1 MVLALGLSW
10 VFFPPLAS
18 AQETPSDRLLGLPDP
33 SPGTTRTIPKDISG
47 GFRVVDRN
55 ADGSKQHYWDFKTKE
70 GPLPFYQL
78 TDEEDRTVG
87 SSTMFKLTHYNNETA
102 PPAAAA
108 GQPAPAAPD
117 TPYAVNGQPG
127 RHEITRSYYLKNG
140 TAIDEAVSEEKY
152 SGGQLI
158 SGTRRTYDPSG
169 GLLSEENW
177 NATTQQYEGGWGE
190 KPFPPPAD
198 AANAPPKSAGKAP
211 PAGTTPA
218 DDLLQKMVQEQS
230 ERLTNDS
237 TPAPKTPAKDEPPP
251 APATP
256 PALPPAAPEAPAV
269 KPTGA
274 EASLGS
280 PVFFNFETI
289 PRSDPATLQEDPEVD
304 EFYARLREHLA
315 QVVADLVARRERMV
329 AGLGG
334 KTWRPDTSS
343 PAATASAVDVFK
355 QASGPIKIVREL
367 MGTLDT
373 HHENWRRGDM
383 SSKEFYQLGYRLV
396 TDTLYDP
403 TGDQGGLWGALQTEI
418 NARFFGI
425 CEFYAMVEE
434 NHQYLAAERV
444 KKYVAPDVTY
454 DWWAKDQQ
462 KDADT
467 VSDDVQH
474 IASLVPRIR
483 ASRERLR
490 QARAKWIGA
499 LSAWEQYARARVQEE
514 GDVHDRARQVI
525 ADTLG
530 KFTDTDYVI
539 LHAANSSH
547 GGVPLRSEWAD
558 LQLAPGAP
566 AQFYLTGCAA
576 DPVAS
581 LQATPGTVAGVPPK
595 PPAPDKDDSEFS
607 RLSRLVTLDHA
618 RAKLAEDRAAAYL
631 ELATADALRIA
642 TLQEKIRSPERRQL
656 DPRQRE
662 MYNQIDQENIAQCQQ
677 DARDELAA
685 RQRAIQDGYDYTDKA
700 NATAALLDKEYRRIS
715 SGGG

>member
-1 MVLALGLSW
+1 VLVASLG
-10 VFFPPLAS
+10 FFFGSS
-18 AQETPSDRLLGLPDP
+18 AAWAQDKPTIVVPGLPEP
-33 SPGTTRTIPKDISG
+33 APGATRTYPTDISG
-47 GFRVVDRN
+47 GFRVVDQKGDTTLHFWTFQPVPGQEPPYRLVTEGERDAASGMVVSQVRYN
-55 ADGSKQHYWDFKTKE
+55 YDPAPPPDPKTGVKPDTSDLGVPYAE
-70 GPLPFYQL
+70 KGIPGRL
-78 TDEEDRTVG
+78 E
-87 SSTMFKLTHYNNETA
+87 THYRYDSVGKMDSLTAEKSRGGQMISGGTVKFDDAGHSEIVAAWNPATGRFEPTTTA
-102 PPAAAA
+102 PPA
-108 GQPAPAAPD
+108 PAHQ
-117 TPYAVNGQPG
+117 G
-127 RHEITRSYYLKNG
+127 SL
-140 TAIDEAVSEEKY
+140 
-152 SGGQLI
+152 
-158 SGTRRTYDPSG
+158 
-169 GLLSEENW
+169 
-177 NATTQQYEGGWGE
+177 
-190 KPFPPPAD
+190 
-198 AANAPPKSAGKAP
+198 
-211 PAGTTPA
+211 
-218 DDLLQKMVQEQS
+218 DDLFKPA
-230 ERLTNDS
+230 
-237 TPAPKTPAKDEPPP
+237 TPT
-251 APATP
+251 APATAP
-256 PALPPAAPEAPAV
+256 GDEVLQQMLDEQLREVTRAHAQIGPKADDKAPAPTQPGLPAPPPAAPPAPNLN
-269 KPTGA
+269 PTGA
-274 EASLGS
+274 GTTGDGLNWSDLAPASTG
-280 PVFFNFETI
+280 
-289 PRSDPATLQEDPEVD
+289 PASTLQEDPEVD

-343 PAATASAVDVFK
+343 PAATASAADVFK
-355 QASGPIKIVREL
+355 QASGPIKIVREFI
-367 MGTLDT
+367 GTLDT

-396 TDTLYDP
+396 TDALYDP

-434 NHQYLAAERV
+434 NHQYLAEERV

-454 DWWAKDQQ
+454 NWWAKDQQ
-462 KDADT
+462 KDAET

-490 QARAKWIGA
+490 LARAKWIGA
-499 LSAWEQYARARVQEE
+499 LSAWEQYASARVQEE

-530 KFTDTDYVI
+530 KFTDTDFVI

-558 LQLAPGAP
+558 LQLAPGAHE
-566 AQFYLTGCAA
+566 QFYLTGCAA

-595 PPAPDKDDSEFS
+595 PPVPDTDDSEFS
-607 RLSRLVTLDHA
+607 RLSRLATLDHA

-631 ELATADALRIA
+631 ELATADALRITA
-642 TLQEKIRSPERRQL
+642 LQEKVRSAERRQL

-662 MYNQIDQENIAQCQQ
+662 LYNQIDQENIAQCQQ